1 MTSTKPNTAPD
12 NQIKRARRRPL
23 LLTLLSLFT
32 WIYYGIMAS
41 LFFLALFYSGWI
53 TDVINQYIPD
63 GSWTKTQVSLIF
75 LCLFLCHGIAFAGI
89 ILLWNGQPAGYYLFS
104 VPTILITLFHLFRPE
119 ISWIS
124 TAVYAILVILFGL
137 FYRQMRFSSAENN

>member
-1 MTSTKPNTAPD
+1 MQQTNVPGAH
-12 NQIKRARRRPL
+12 IKRKSKRPL

-63 GSWTKTQVSLIF
+63 GSLSKTQVSIVF
-75 LCLFLCHGIAFAGI
+75 LCLFLFHGIAFAGI
-89 ILLWNGQPAGYYLFS
+89 ILLWKGRPAGYYLFS

-124 TAVYAILVILFGL
+124 TAVYAILVVLFGL
-137 FYRQMRFSSAENN
+137 FYRQMRLPPEESK